1 MPDLFFYGTLR
12 DALVRERVIGRAGA
26 LQDLRSATLSDFAV
40 RRVRGTAYP
49 MLVAEEGARAEG
61 IVMIGLVYDEIAR
74 LDRFE
79 GVNYRRVAGDVMLG
93 DGWSSVEFYLP
104 SRPLPQDKDPWV
116 FEQWQ
121 REDRDRFF
129 HRDFN
134 LEGVKP
140 PA

>member
-12 DALVRERVIGRAGA
+12 DALVRERVIRRAGA
-26 LQDLRSATLSDFAV
+26 PQDLRDAILPGFAV

-49 MLVAEEGARAEG
+49 MLVAQQGASA
-61 IVMIGLVYDEIAR
+61 VGLVMSGLTPDEVAR

-79 GVNYRRVAGDVMLG
+79 GVNYKRVPGEVMIGDAP
-93 DGWSSVEFYLP
+93 SSVEFYLP
-104 SRPLPQDKDPWV
+104 SNPLPEDSEPWV

-121 REDRDRFF
+121 RHDRDRFF
-129 HRDFN
+129 NRDFN
-134 LEGVKP
+134 LDGVTP